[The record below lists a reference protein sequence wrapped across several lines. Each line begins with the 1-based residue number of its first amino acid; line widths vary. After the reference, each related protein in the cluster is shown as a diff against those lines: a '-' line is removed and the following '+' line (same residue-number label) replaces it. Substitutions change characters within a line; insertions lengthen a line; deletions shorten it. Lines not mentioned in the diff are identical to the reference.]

1 VSGDMNLKIK
11 EKLLNYKRVLQ
22 LCKRPTKEDFILTT
36 KICAG
41 GVVVVGVIGFI
52 LYLISIMPEILSGL

>member
-1 VSGDMNLKIK
+1 MNLKIK